1 MGDSTSSFH
10 PALVVTN
17 IKSSINIV
25 LDFENSQYFTWAE
38 LFKLHARSK
47 GVLDHILPPTEEKA
61 ALTTEQK
68 ELWSTLDAA
77 VVSWI
82 YATISNDLLQTI
94 IEPVVTAME
103 AWNRLR
109 DIFQDNQHSRVV
121 TLEQEFST
129 TKMEDFPNASAY
141 CQRLKNLSDQLRNVG
156 APVDNNCLVIQLVSG
171 LTEAYKGLGTLIRQ
185 STPLPLFYQARSMLT
200 LEEAGL
206 AKQVAT
212 SSASMMLV
220 TSRDSDDGY
229 DNSGGARGRN
239 TPQQRNGCRK

>member
-1 MGDSTSSFH
+1 MGDSKSSFH
-10 PALVVTN
+10 PALTVTN
-17 IKSSINIV
+17 IKSSITIV

-47 GVLDHILPPTEEKA
+47 GVLDHILPPPTATEKA
-61 ALTTEQK
+61 TEKAPLTTAEK

-94 IEPVVTAME
+94 IEPDVTAME

-109 DIFQDNQHSRVV
+109 DIFQDNQHSRAVI
-121 TLEQEFST
+121 LEQEFST
-129 TKMEDFPNASAY
+129 TKMEDFHNASAY
-141 CQRLKNLSDQLRNVG
+141 CQRLKTLSDQLRNVG
-156 APVDNNCLVIQLVSG
+156 APVDNNRLVLQLVSG

-185 STPLPLFYQARSMLT
+185 STPLPVFYQARSMLT

-206 AKQVAT
+206 AKQAT
-212 SSASMMLV
+212 TGSASAMLV

-229 DNSGGARGRN
+229 DTSGGARSRN
-239 TPQQRNGCRK
+239 TL